1 MTISHPNLQRLDE
14 KLYYIPNFISKEEVD
29 YINKLLKERE
39 DKSTRHPFGEL
50 NYGVTGSLVELFPVW
65 EKVSELLS
73 PQYVVHPLL
82 SMLHYKEGA
91 SMEPHWDSP
100 GEGHHEDLTLPDVW
114 STCCILEFG
123 VCVYFGE
130 FTGGEVFYPKQDILL
145 AVQPGDLVIHGA
157 LEDYAHGVK
166 PVLSGS
172 RYTYSNFC
180 LEAVKNPGTFYNYGT
195 EEYKLQ
201 TMDRSRIEETWLD
214 PLVLNDQIV
223 ILPEEMTEREK
234 LPYIS

>member
-14 KLYYIPNFISKEEVD
+14 KLYYIPNFISKEKVD

-39 DKSTRHPFGEL
+39 DKSTKHPFAEL
-50 NYGVTGSLVELFPVW
+50 NYGVTAAIPELFPIW
-65 EKVSELLS
+65 EQISELLA

-100 GEGHHEDLTLPDVW
+100 GEGNHEDLTLPDVW
-114 STCCILEFG
+114 STCCLLEFG
-123 VCVYFGE
+123 VVLYFGE
-130 FTGGEVFYPKQDILL
+130 FTGGEVIYPKQDRVVS
-145 AVQPGDLVIHGA
+145 VQPGDLVIHGA

-172 RYTYSNFC
+172 RYAYSNFC
-180 LEAVKNPGTFYNYGT
+180 LEASKNPGTFYNYGT
-195 EEYKLQ
+195 KEYKLQ
-201 TMDRSRIEETWLD
+201 IEDRSRLEEIWMN
-214 PLVLNDQIV
+214 PLVENDQIV
-223 ILPEEMTEREK
+223 ILEEEMVEREHQ
-234 LPYIS
+234 PYIS

>member
-29 YINKLLKERE
+29 FVNKVLKENE
-39 DKSTRHPFGEL
+39 HMSVKHPFGEMD
-50 NYGVTGSLVELFPVW
+50 YGVTVGMPEVFPIW
-65 EKVSELLS
+65 EKVSELLA

-91 SMEPHWDSP
+91 HMDPHWDSP
-100 GEGHHEDLTLPDVW
+100 GEGNHEDLTLPDVW

-130 FTGGEVFYPKQDILL
+130 FTGGEVFYPKQDIVL

-180 LEAVKNPGTFYNYGT
+180 LEASKNPGTFYNYGT

-201 TMDRSRIEETWLD
+201 TKDLD
-214 PLVLNDQIV
+214 SLTKIWTGPLKANDQIV
-223 ILPEEMTEREK
+223 VLEGEMAEREK
-234 LPYIS
+234 TPYIS

>member
-130 FTGGEVFYPKQDILL
+130 FTGGEVFIKT
-145 AVQPGDLVIHGA
+145 
-157 LEDYAHGVK
+157 
-166 PVLSGS
+166 
-172 RYTYSNFC
+172 RYTFSRSARGFSYSW
-180 LEAVKNPGTFYNYGT
+180 
-195 EEYKLQ
+195 
-201 TMDRSRIEETWLD
+201 RIRRLCSW
-214 PLVLNDQIV
+214 
-223 ILPEEMTEREK
+223 
-234 LPYIS
+234 S